1 MKGWAKQGGK
11 LFTLRKDW
19 LTDVGW
25 YLIQN
30 MYCLHLTVRIITI
43 TTIILLVIIMLQK
56 LRIRVNLYGAHILDR
71 WVTNLPF
78 PFYSPFMSEG
88 NEKFTYIVYHS
99 SIQNPL
105 TLSSFSQV
113 HKSALDMWLFKTG
126 FIYYELLIF
135 IITGKWLCGNC
146 PQTF

>member
-1 MKGWAKQGGK
+1 MKGWAKQGRK

-30 MYCLHLTVRIITI
+30 MYCLHLTVTIITITI
-43 TTIILLVIIMLQK
+43 TTILLLVIIMLQK
-56 LRIRVNLYGAHILDR
+56 PRIRVNIYGAHILDQ
-71 WVTNLPF
+71 WMTNLPF
-78 PFYSPFMSEG
+78 PFYSPFMSEV
-88 NEKFTYIVYHS
+88 NEKFTYIGYNS

-105 TLSSFSQV
+105 TLSFFSQV

-126 FIYYELLIF
+126 FIYYELFIF

-146 PQTF
+146 P